1 MSDRTMRFNGKSGFF
16 LTTTLLLALSMSTWT
31 TIVWAYG
38 PAGQQISADQNSD
51 SSADYANSEEEKA
64 YIYSQAGYYQEPYI
78 FELGWNINERG
89 FAPYPDKAQVML
101 SDGSLLSVS
110 FDRSC
115 SEFIQNKDAMSALS
129 TLLDELKAKHAGSA
143 LELKKPLVM
152 SVQKVDL
159 NDLENVAEEYYAS
172 KRLTYFSAIFSELD
186 DETKAH
192 YFDRMFADSNVS
204 FFASVLHKVDTELIE
219 VYLER
224 AYDENKVSFFS
235 IAAGYLSDSQ
245 RQKWIERASHDRRA
259 AFVAV
264 LSN

>member
-1 MSDRTMRFNGKSGFF
+1 MSDRIMNFKAKYRFF
-16 LTTTLLLALSMSTWT
+16 LTATLLLAVSMPTWT
-31 TIVWAYG
+31 TAVWAYG
-38 PAGQQISADQNSD
+38 PTGQQISADQASH
-51 SSADYANSEEEKA
+51 SSVYYSNVGEEKA
-64 YIYSQAGYYQEPYI
+64 YVYSQAGYYQEPYV

-89 FAPYPDKAQVML
+89 FATYPDKAQVML
-101 SDGSLLSVS
+101 SDGSILSVS

-115 SEFIQNKDAMSALS
+115 STFIQNQDAMSALS
-129 TLLDELKAKHAGSA
+129 TLLDELKAKHSGSS
-143 LELKKPLVM
+143 LELNKPLVI
-152 SVQKVDL
+152 SVQNVDP
-159 NDLENVAEEYYAS
+159 NDLENVAEGYYTD
-172 KRLTYFSAIFSELD
+172 KRLTYFSAIFPELD

-192 YFDRMFADSNVS
+192 YFDRMFSDSNVS
-204 FFASVLHKVDTELIE
+204 FFASVLQKVDTELIE

-245 RQKWIERASHDRRA
+245 RHKWIERAAHDGRA